1 MKKNVLALSI
11 AAAMIGGFAGAA
23 SAQSAFP
30 VVPEMTPA
38 GATALDQA
46 EGGAGHILVVPYF
59 TSQND
64 NMSVFHVVN
73 TDTVNGKALKVR
85 FRGAANSD
93 DILDFTVF
101 LSPGDVWTGAVQA
114 NEKGSYFVTNDKSCT
129 LPDISGGK
137 QTQFVTDRL
146 PSGASAAQTK
156 EGYVEILNMADIV
169 KDATGDRKEN
179 NDIYLATKHVNGV
192 APCTS
197 DVLEKTLDINPL
209 VADSV
214 TKAASMGFDT
224 PSGGLTADWYIL
236 NVNQTTTFSG
246 AATAIVATGG
256 NGRGNFVLF
265 PQDESNS
272 AATAGNAANLTADP
286 LLRTGTIV
294 KPVNFDFPDLSTP
307 YLALTAPTADQ
318 PAAQASRLTQAVAN
332 SGVSNQFAL
341 DTILAAKTD
350 WVLSMPTRRYSVG
363 ADYTKKVTDTGY
375 RVFNDKV
382 VDLAGARYFTEDN
395 TYVYTAAGVANGL
408 ICANTS
414 SYTFWDREEKSK
426 KNGAVVSPSTLKGL
440 DFCGEVNVL
449 SFNDA
454 TGNSVLGASVART
467 NVNVDYQNGWGAI
480 AYKTA
485 LPVVGSSFIKLT
497 NAGGLANNFSGTYG
511 ITWPHRFTKA
521 VATPVTP
528 AP

>member
-11 AAAMIGGFAGAA
+11 AAMIGGFAGAA
-23 SAQSAFP
+23 SAQVFP
-30 VVPEMTPA
+30 NTGMTGP
-38 GATALDQA
+38 TALTLEQN

-101 LSPGDVWTGAVQA
+101 LSPGDVWTGSVQG
-114 NEKGSYFVTNDKSCT
+114 NENGSTFLTNDKSCT
-129 LPDISGGK
+129 LPDIRG
-137 QTQFVTDRL
+137 QQVQFVTDRL
-146 PSGASAAQTK
+146 PAGADAAQTK

-169 KDATGDRKEN
+169 PSTDEKS
-179 NDIYLATKHVNGV
+179 IYFATKHKNGV
-192 APCTS
+192 APCTAATL
-197 DVLEKTLDINPL
+197 DKTLEINPL
-209 VADSV
+209 NATSV
-214 TKAASMGFDT
+214 QAAANLGFNT
-224 PSGGLTADWYIL
+224 PSGKLTADWYIL

-246 AATAIVATGG
+246 AATAIAATGG

-265 PQDESNS
+265 PQDETNS
-272 AATAGNAANLTADP
+272 AATVGNATTLTADP
-286 LLRTGTIV
+286 LLKGNIV

-307 YLALTAPTADQ
+307 YLASTATPE
-318 PAAQASRLTQAVAN
+318 AQASRLTQAVAN
-332 SGVSNQFAL
+332 TGVSNQFAL
-341 DTILAAKTD
+341 DTGISAKTD

-363 ADYTKKVTDTGY
+363 ANYAAKDGAKDSAY
-375 RVFNDKV
+375 RVFNAGV
-382 VDLAGARYFTEDN
+382 VDLSGARYFTPEN
-395 TYVYTAAGVANGL
+395 TYVNTANGL
-408 ICANTS
+408 ICANTNA
-414 SYTFWDREEKSK
+414 YTFWDREETSK
-426 KNGAVVSPSTLKGL
+426 RNGAVISPSTLKGL

-454 TGNSVLGASVART
+454 AGKSVLGASVART

-480 AYKTA
+480 SYTKA

-497 NAGGLANNFSGTYG
+497 NGGGLANGFSGTYG
-511 ITWPHRFTKA
+511 ITWPHRFAK
-521 VATPVTP
+521 
-528 AP
+528 